1 LDSAVKRNPHELHF
15 LSVRENET
23 YGEPFSPIHEL
34 HCLMFALATL
44 ISLSVVFSL
53 QARSPKRHSGQNA
66 GTFDYYMLVLSYA
79 PDFCAEPGGNKDPRE
94 CGKGRKVGFVVHG
107 LWPQDETGRGPE
119 NCGPARP
126 VAQDIVSATLS
137 YVPSASLIQHEWSA
151 HGTCSGFDSA
161 AYFALLRKARDSVK
175 IPDELNQPGQQARF
189 SQADIQA
196 KLASANQ
203 SFSQG
208 SFRISCYR
216 DENLQ
221 EVRVCLN
228 KDLSPR
234 ACTASAGQC
243 PVNAVTLQP
252 VR

>member
-1 LDSAVKRNPHELHF
+1 MANQ
-15 LSVRENET
+15 SVQST
-23 YGEPFSPIHEL
+23 KL
-34 HCLMFALATL
+34 LCLIFALATF
-44 ISLSVVFSL
+44 ISLTVVFSL

-151 HGTCSGFDSA
+151 HGTCSGLDSA
-161 AYFALLRKARDSVK
+161 VYFALLRKARDSVK

-243 PVNAVTLQP
+243 PVNTVTLQP
-252 VR
+252 LR

>member
-1 LDSAVKRNPHELHF
+1 
-15 LSVRENET
+15 
-23 YGEPFSPIHEL
+23 
-34 HCLMFALATL
+34 
-44 ISLSVVFSL
+44 
-53 QARSPKRHSGQNA
+53 
-66 GTFDYYMLVLSYA
+66 MLVLSYA
-79 PDFCAEPGGNKDPRE
+79 PDFCAEPGGDKDPRE
-94 CGKGRKVGFVVHG
+94 CGKGRQVGFVVHG

-119 NCGPARP
+119 NCAPARP

-151 HGTCSGFDSA
+151 HGTCSGLDSA
-161 AYFALLRKARDSVK
+161 SYFALLRRARDSVK
-175 IPDELNQPGQQARF
+175 IPEELNQPGRQARF

-196 KLASANQ
+196 RMASANK
-203 SFSQG
+203 SFSQD

-216 DENLQ
+216 DDNLQ
-221 EVRVCLN
+221 EVRICLN

-243 PVNAVTLQP
+243 PVNTVTLQP

>member
-1 LDSAVKRNPHELHF
+1 MAKHSVPSPRLDWRIL
-15 LSVRENET
+15 
-23 YGEPFSPIHEL
+23 
-34 HCLMFALATL
+34 ALATL
-44 ISLSVVFSL
+44 ISLSVALSL
-53 QARSPKRHSGQNA
+53 QARSPKRHSGQNG

-94 CGKGRKVGFVVHG
+94 CGKGRHVGFVVHG

-126 VAQDIVSATLS
+126 VSQDIVSATLS
-137 YVPSASLIQHEWSA
+137 YVPSGSLIQHEWSA
-151 HGTCSGFDSA
+151 HGTCSGLDTAS
-161 AYFALLRKARDSVK
+161 YFALLRKARDSVK

-189 SQADIQA
+189 SQADIQTRM
-196 KLASANQ
+196 ASANQ
-203 SFSQG
+203 AYSQN

-216 DENLQ
+216 DDNLQ

-234 ACTASAGQC
+234 ACTVSAGQC
-243 PVNAVTLQP
+243 AVDTVTLQP

>member
-1 LDSAVKRNPHELHF
+1 MKSMANHTPKRNWRIL
-15 LSVRENET
+15 
-23 YGEPFSPIHEL
+23 
-34 HCLMFALATL
+34 ALAAL
-44 ISLSVVFSL
+44 ISLSVALSL
-53 QARSPKRHSGQNA
+53 QARSPRRHSGQNA

-94 CGKGRKVGFVVHG
+94 CGKGHAGFVVHG

-126 VAQDIVSATLS
+126 VSQDIVSTTLR
-137 YVPSASLIQHEWSA
+137 YIPTPSLIQHEWSA
-151 HGTCSGFDSA
+151 HGTCSGLDA
-161 AYFALLRKARDSVK
+161 ASYFALVRKARDSVK

-196 KLASANQ
+196 RMASANQ
-203 SFSQG
+203 SFSRDC
-208 SFRISCYR
+208 FRISCYR
-216 DENLQ
+216 DDNLQ

-234 ACTASAGQC
+234 ACSTSAGQC
-243 PVNAVTLQP
+243 AVDTVTLRRAP
-252 VR
+252 